1 MVLIVSNLQ
10 LFRVSIITGCKRA
23 DVYVE
28 LRETKQAFHHAP
40 TEAGR
45 EVLQPL
51 LLVDEYCRALNG
63 GGVRHNTRHVILPR
77 SRQPTESIKLALIH
91 NTVQAYHF
99 CTDHV
104 FNFPAR
110 AEFKIF
116 QLEHSSRR

>member
-10 LFRVSIITGCKRA
+10 LLRASIITGCKRA

-28 LRETKQAFHHAP
+28 LREAP
-40 TEAGR
+40 IKAGW

-63 GGVRHNTRHVILPR
+63 GGVRHNTRHVVLPR